1 MLGQQSSKEMED
13 LKAKFAS
20 AQSQLQSSK
29 LLAEKLKAE
38 NQLLKQNN
46 STYEES
52 LAKAN
57 SRIND
62 ISSWIVSTKFM
73 KLMDD
78 VSSLKELRGEMS
90 VALSCNPVL
99 KDVVASL
106 TENEN
111 SISLK
116 NLSSFAQV
124 FLSIFYF
131 ISNVSF
137 NFLSVL
143 MAGNHHVCL
152 ISLKKFSF

>member
-20 AQSQLQSSK
+20 AQSQLQSSE

-46 STYEES
+46 STYEEC

-90 VALSCNPVL
+90 VALRCNPVL

-116 NLSSFAQV
+116 DLSSFAQV
-124 FLSIFYF
+124 FYQYSILSAT
-131 ISNVSF
+131 
-137 NFLSVL
+137 FLSTFYL
-143 MAGNHHVCL
+143 
-152 ISLKKFSF
+152 FSWLEIIMFA